1 MVTCFYPGPNR
12 TMAGRRLRTA
22 VRNVL
27 VTNGYPA
34 DTRVVIAGLSNTY
47 SGYIT
52 TYEEY
57 QVSLEDSPQIIRHF
71 AIRQPTSQ

>member
-1 MVTCFYPGPNR
+1 MSFKLPGFLYTTALSKFLPPPPSPFR

-22 VRNVL
+22 VRDVL
-27 VTNGYPA
+27 IKNKYPT

-52 TYEEY
+52 TYEEFEV
-57 QVSLEDSPQIIRHF
+57 QGHM
-71 AIRQPTSQ
+71 